1 MDAIDGE
8 LRSRVASTGRN
19 GTSPGWIRPPTA
31 LHVIRAAVPLLLSA
45 AVALCGVGLAIGFG
59 LAPADVG
66 KGQLFRIVYIHVPA
80 TWVALLLYSLLVFWS
95 CLRLLS
101 GMRLASMMVEAL
113 APTGA
118 LFALMALWTGSLW
131 SKGALD
137 VWWDWDAR
145 RLADLT
151 LLTFFVACTLMR
163 QAMEDSPRADTV
175 AALLALL
182 GAALLLFVLYSVEL
196 IPRVHSHPPERADA
210 MAGRLAAA
218 LAAVTAG
225 FTAYAGAAVLKRLR
239 CVLLERERASAW
251 VEQWRTGR

>member
-1 MDAIDGE
+1 M
-8 LRSRVASTGRN
+8 
-19 GTSPGWIRPPTA
+19 RPPTA
-31 LHVIRAAVPLLLSA
+31 LRVTRAAVPLLLSA

-59 LAPADVG
+59 LAPADIG
-66 KGQLFRIVYIHVPA
+66 RGTLFRIVYIHVPA

-95 CLRLLS
+95 CVRLLT

-118 LFALMALWTGSLW
+118 LFALLALWTGSLW

-163 QAMEDSPRADTV
+163 QALDDSPRADTV
-175 AALLALL
+175 AAALALL

-196 IPRVHSHPPERADA
+196 IPRVQTHPPERSDA
-210 MAGRLAAA
+210 MAGRLIAA
-218 LAAVTAG
+218 LGVVTAG
-225 FTAYAGAAVLKRLR
+225 FAAYAGAAVLKRLR

-251 VEQWRTGR
+251 IEQWRTR

>member
-1 MDAIDGE
+1 M
-8 LRSRVASTGRN
+8 
-19 GTSPGWIRPPTA
+19 
-31 LHVIRAAVPLLLSA
+31 PLLLSA
-45 AVALCGVGLAIGFG
+45 AVALCGIGLAIGFG
-59 LAPADVG
+59 LAPADIG
-66 KGQLFRIVYIHVPA
+66 RSSLFRIVYIHVPA

-95 CLRLLS
+95 SVRLLT

-118 LFALMALWTGSLW
+118 LFALLALWTGSLW

-163 QAMEDSPRADTV
+163 QALEDGPRADKV
-175 AALLALL
+175 AAILALL

-196 IPRVHSHPPERADA
+196 IPRVQSHPPERSDA
-210 MAGRLAAA
+210 MAGRLFAA
-218 LAAVTAG
+218 LAVVTAG
-225 FTAYAGAAVLKRLR
+225 FMAYAGAAVLKRLR
-239 CVLLERERASAW
+239 CVLLERERGSTW
-251 VEQWRTGR
+251 LERWRTQP